1 MTGMTDQSA
10 CVAIYDNH
18 QAAEEAVRQL
28 EKSGVD
34 MKQLSIVGRDYH
46 SEEHVVGYY
55 NTGDRMK
62 AWGKLGAFWGGLWG
76 ILFGAA
82 FFVIPGIGPI
92 AVAGPLVSAIVGA
105 LQGVVVVGGLSA
117 LAAGLV
123 GIGIPKDTVI
133 KYETA
138 LKADKFL
145 LIVHGT
151 AAETAN
157 AKDILHA
164 TGGHDEMD
172 LHTAEA
178 PA

>member
-1 MTGMTDQSA
+1 MTEQSA
-10 CVAIYDNH
+10 CVATYDDH
-18 QAAEEAVRQL
+18 AAAEAAVKEL
-28 EKSGVD
+28 EKSGID

-62 AWGKLGAFWGGLWG
+62 AWGKMGAFWGGLWG

-92 AVAGPLVSAIVGA
+92 AVAGPLVSAIVGG
-105 LQGVVVVGGLSA
+105 LQGAVVVGGLSA

-123 GIGIPKDTVI
+123 GLGIPKDSVI

-138 LKADKFL
+138 LKAGKFL
-145 LIVHGT
+145 LIVHGD
-151 AAETAN
+151 AAETTRAR
-157 AKDILHA
+157 DILHA

-172 LHTAEA
+172 LHTAA
-178 PA
+178 ATA